1 MATEP
6 TLAAPEALELDEA
19 AAALQKEQ
27 LLADGALAAARVRE
41 ILEGVIDYSGSTRSG
56 AAPSPLADFAPGATA
71 VAGTASAV
79 AGAAPV
85 PPAPAAAA
93 PAPAPA
99 PAKRKVAPAG
109 ATLGSP
115 LVLGLSHK
123 TATVE
128 VREKLSIPEHRWNEA
143 SAALC
148 EYDSINEAA
157 VISTCNRFEVYLVT
171 ASTPSP
177 NPTLTL
183 PLAPT
188 RTSSLSVSL
197 SLALWSQVAED
208 HYAAARDA
216 MAYLKEH
223 SQLDDKALRP
233 NLFMLLNSDAVW
245 HLLHVAAGLDS
256 LVIGEGQIL
265 SQVKACYSHAIAPGG
280 QGEEGGDEIPG
291 SAQKVL
297 GRLLNTAV
305 MSGKFVR
312 SETGIAKGAVSIS
325 SAAVELAVLKSVD
338 DLDKPL
344 SEARVT
350 IIGAGKMS
358 RLLITHLASHGVTK
372 LTLLNRSRKS
382 AEEMAAEYPDVDIRV
397 GLMDELWETMEQSD
411 MAFTSTSATDCIL
424 TKANLGERVWGEP
437 DAPGKPS
444 QPLVLI
450 DISVPRNVESQCNEV
465 GNVKAYNVDDL
476 KAVVAK
482 NQAER
487 KHKVIQAEMLLRIE
501 LQKFEAWQ
509 ESLKYVPTISRL
521 QAKMEK
527 VRAAETAKTMKKALK
542 GLSDKE
548 RQAVETVTKGII
560 NKLLHSPMAY
570 LRSDSKGD
578 KATVSQIEEIFGLRD

>member
-1 MATEP
+1 M
-6 TLAAPEALELDEA
+6 
-19 AAALQKEQ
+19 
-27 LLADGALAAARVRE
+27 
-41 ILEGVIDYSGSTRSG
+41 
-56 AAPSPLADFAPGATA
+56 
-71 VAGTASAV
+71 
-79 AGAAPV
+79 
-85 PPAPAAAA
+85 
-93 PAPAPA
+93 
-99 PAKRKVAPAG
+99 
-109 ATLGSP
+109 
-115 LVLGLSHK
+115 
-123 TATVE
+123 
-128 VREKLSIPEHRWNEA
+128 
-143 SAALC
+143 
-148 EYDSINEAA
+148 
-157 VISTCNRFEVYLVT
+157 
-171 ASTPSP
+171 
-177 NPTLTL
+177 
-183 PLAPT
+183 
-188 RTSSLSVSL
+188 SLSV
-197 SLALWSQVAED
+197 ALWSQVAED

-245 HLLHVAAGLDS
+245 HLLHVASGLDS

-325 SAAVELAVLKSVD
+325 SAAVELAVLKSVA

-424 TKANLGERVWGEP
+424 TKANLGERVWGEA

-501 LQKFEAWQ
+501 LQRPQ
-509 ESLKYVPTISRL
+509 G
-521 QAKMEK
+521 
-527 VRAAETAKTMKKALK
+527 VRPLARP
-542 GLSDKE
+542 E
-548 RQAVETVTKGII
+548 RPPPPHRASWRRTVK
-560 NKLLHSPMAY
+560 P
-570 LRSDSKGD
+570 
-578 KATVSQIEEIFGLRD
+578 

>member
-1 MATEP
+1 M
-6 TLAAPEALELDEA
+6 
-19 AAALQKEQ
+19 
-27 LLADGALAAARVRE
+27 
-41 ILEGVIDYSGSTRSG
+41 
-56 AAPSPLADFAPGATA
+56 
-71 VAGTASAV
+71 
-79 AGAAPV
+79 
-85 PPAPAAAA
+85 
-93 PAPAPA
+93 
-99 PAKRKVAPAG
+99 
-109 ATLGSP
+109 
-115 LVLGLSHK
+115 
-123 TATVE
+123 
-128 VREKLSIPEHRWNEA
+128 
-143 SAALC
+143 
-148 EYDSINEAA
+148 
-157 VISTCNRFEVYLVT
+157 
-171 ASTPSP
+171 
-177 NPTLTL
+177 
-183 PLAPT
+183 
-188 RTSSLSVSL
+188 SL

-245 HLLHVAAGLDS
+245 HLLHVASGLDS

-325 SAAVELAVLKSVD
+325 SAAVELAVLKSVA

-424 TKANLGERVWGEP
+424 TKANLGERVWGEA

-560 NKLLHSPMAY
+560 NKLLHGPMSY
-570 LRSDSKGD
+570 LRSDDQDGT
-578 KATVSQIEEIFGLRD
+578 KASLSQIEELFMIADKKVE